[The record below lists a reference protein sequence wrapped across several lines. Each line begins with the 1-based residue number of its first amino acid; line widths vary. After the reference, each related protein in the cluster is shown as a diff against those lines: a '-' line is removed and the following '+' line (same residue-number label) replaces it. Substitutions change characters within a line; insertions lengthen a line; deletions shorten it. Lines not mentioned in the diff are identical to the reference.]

1 MPCRGPGKHRRV
13 QPLQWQVGYASEQA
27 PDAPKRWPGAAP
39 NPPSRRGSNVARIPA
54 RARNCCGRRA
64 CQTAEQPRARRHG
77 APRATGR
84 AASEIRLSSSSE
96 LRPAGHSASSI
107 ERCFP
112 PYEVRDFRIRYSGGV
127 LAVRGRRAPQALRWR
142 WPAKLTSTTGAS
154 SPRDASDTDL
164 PATAR
169 SHPSAPRRRR
179 HVRAPRIREGSC
191 PAIHASRKRKHREHI
206 IQCHACGLLAEPHA
220 KNQTPMNSGMKRA
233 RGGERGAPRCCDEV
247 ARNATS
253 APGTS
258 EALPRENGT
267 ARAPSILARAT
278 PRRIRSLRR
287 SSAARAAVLRA
298 PNPT

>member
-1 MPCRGPGKHRRV
+1 MPSRPGARASAPPSLPCRGPGMQRRA

-154 SPRDASDTDL
+154 SP
-164 PATAR
+164 
-169 SHPSAPRRRR
+169 
-179 HVRAPRIREGSC
+179 
-191 PAIHASRKRKHREHI
+191 
-206 IQCHACGLLAEPHA
+206 
-220 KNQTPMNSGMKRA
+220 
-233 RGGERGAPRCCDEV
+233 
-247 ARNATS
+247 
-253 APGTS
+253 
-258 EALPRENGT
+258 
-267 ARAPSILARAT
+267 
-278 PRRIRSLRR
+278 
-287 SSAARAAVLRA
+287 
-298 PNPT
+298 